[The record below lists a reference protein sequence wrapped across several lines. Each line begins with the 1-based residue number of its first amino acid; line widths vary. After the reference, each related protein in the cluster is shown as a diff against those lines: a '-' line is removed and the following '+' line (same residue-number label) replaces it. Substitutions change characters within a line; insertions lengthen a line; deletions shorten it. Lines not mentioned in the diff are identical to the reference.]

1 MAELSF
7 GHNVR
12 AKKTEIVSG
21 ALNLLP
27 WAQGCLGGVVTPS
40 GLSSKP
46 IIFSQA
52 PVKMLG
58 VSLPE
63 YGSAGKLRT
72 QLCNLPRE
80 LRDNE
85 VLVQVYYAGLNP
97 TDCKL
102 RSGALQ
108 QLYPLALPVIL
119 GCDFS
124 GIIKKSGKSTQFR
137 VGQKV
142 FGRQTLDR
150 IREVINLFI
159 VILLLRIT
167 YAAIAFR
174 SEVPMQNIAWWMLRI
189 FARSQIPCHSL
200 RLPPSLSQP
209 SQHSPLC
216 VWPAASAATTKPV
229 HALRCHGPVLIRW
242 LAYPSAAHRV
252 RRRRQADGDPCLSS
266 GGAVEWAP
274 SLSR

>member
-1 MAELSF
+1 MSF

-12 AKKTEIVSG
+12 AKKKEIVSS

-27 WAQGCLGGVVTPS
+27 WAQGCLGGMVDS
-40 GLSSKP
+40 SALAGISKP
-46 IIFSQA
+46 IIFSHA

-58 VSLPE
+58 VSLPD
-63 YGSAGKLRT
+63 YGPANKLKT

-108 QLYPLALPVIL
+108 QLYPLVLPVIL

-124 GIIKKSGKSTQFR
+124 GVVKKAGKSTHMR

-150 IREVINLFI
+150 IREVQTKIVSLF
-159 VILLLRIT
+159 LGTFDCSLRV
-167 YAAIAFR
+167 R
-174 SEVPMQNIAWWMLRI
+174 SGARTQNTASWSRRI
-189 FARSQIPCHSL
+189 YVRSQIQFPSP
-200 RLPPSLSQP
+200 RLPPSHSP
-209 SQHSPLC
+209 RCPHSPLFAS
-216 VWPAASAATTKPV
+216 PA
-229 HALRCHGPVLIRW
+229 G
-242 LAYPSAAHRV
+242 
-252 RRRRQADGDPCLSS
+252 
-266 GGAVEWAP
+266 
-274 SLSR
+274 

>member
-12 AKKTEIVSG
+12 AKKTELVSG

-27 WAQGCLGGVVTPS
+27 WAQGCLGGVVDGAALA

-46 IIFSQA
+46 IIFSHA

-63 YGSAGKLRT
+63 YGSSDKLRT

-80 LRDNE
+80 LRDHE
-85 VLVQVYYAGLNP
+85 VLVQVHYAGLNP

-108 QLYPLALPVIL
+108 QLYPLSLPVIL

-124 GIIKKSGKSTQFR
+124 GVVKKAGKSTHLL

-150 IREVINLFI
+150 IREVFAAPCSRCRSIAQFYSCGRSGGPTPSTASST
-159 VILLLRIT
+159 LRIS
-167 YAAIAFR
+167 A
-174 SEVPMQNIAWWMLRI
+174 
-189 FARSQIPCHSL
+189 
-200 RLPPSLSQP
+200 P
-209 SQHSPLC
+209 SQTPSPSPRLQ
-216 VWPAASAATTKPV
+216 
-229 HALRCHGPVLIRW
+229 R
-242 LAYPSAAHRV
+242 YPS
-252 RRRRQADGDPCLSS
+252 P
-266 GGAVEWAP
+266 P
-274 SLSR
+274 

>member
-12 AKKTEIVSG
+12 AKKTEVVAG

-27 WAQGCLGGVVTPS
+27 WAQGCLGGIVEGSAMS
-40 GLSSKP
+40 GSSKTVA
-46 IIFSQA
+46 FSNA
-52 PVKMLG
+52 PVKMLA

-63 YGSAGKLRT
+63 YGTPARLKS

-80 LRDNE
+80 LRDDE

-108 QLYPLALPVIL
+108 QLYPLSLPVIL

-124 GIIKKSGKSTQFR
+124 GVVKKAGKSVQLR

-150 IREVINLFI
+150 IREVPPHRITL
-159 VILLLRIT
+159 VLLLLQV
-167 YAAIAFR
+167 F
-174 SEVPMQNIAWWMLRI
+174 
-189 FARSQIPCHSL
+189 H
-200 RLPPSLSQP
+200 
-209 SQHSPLC
+209 
-216 VWPAASAATTKPV
+216 
-229 HALRCHGPVLIRW
+229 
-242 LAYPSAAHRV
+242 
-252 RRRRQADGDPCLSS
+252 
-266 GGAVEWAP
+266 
-274 SLSR
+274 

>member
-12 AKKTEIVSG
+12 AKKTELVSG

-27 WAQGCLGGVVTPS
+27 WAQGCLGGVVDGAALA

-46 IIFSQA
+46 IIFSHA

-63 YGSAGKLRT
+63 YGSSEKLRA

-80 LRDNE
+80 LRDHE
-85 VLVQVYYAGLNP
+85 VLVQVHYAGLNP

-108 QLYPLALPVIL
+108 QLYPLSLPVIL

-124 GIIKKSGKSTQFR
+124 GVVKKAGKSTNFL

-150 IREVINLFI
+150 IREIGG
-159 VILLLRIT
+159 T
-167 YAAIAFR
+167 YAEYCVVDAADICTKPDPIPFAEAAAIPFAALSAFSALCVAGGLAR
-174 SEVPMQNIAWWMLRI
+174 RKSGPRRAVLVLGGSGGVGTFAVQIAKHYLECYTV
-189 FARSQIPCHSL
+189 ATCSL
-200 RLPPSLSQP
+200 RNVELLE
-209 SQHSPLC
+209 
-216 VWPAASAATTKPV
+216 
-229 HALRCHGPVLIRW
+229 ALG
-242 LAYPSAAHRV
+242 
-252 RRRRQADGDPCLSS
+252 AD
-266 GGAVEWAP
+266 E
-274 SLSR
+274 